1 MGFLDFLGVISEWL
15 IQTLISLLI
24 SFAPLLMR
32 YQNNR
37 ESHGNFF
44 FDILMTSRDHMMTS
58 RDHLGRPNSEITF
71 LSLAHRKINL
81 YMRYGAQMKGLG

>member
-1 MGFLDFLGVISEWL
+1 MVNSNPYFSINFLGTLAYEISKSSGKSWQP
-15 IQTLISLLI
+15 I
-24 SFAPLLMR
+24 
-32 YQNNR
+32 
-37 ESHGNFF
+37 
-44 FDILMTSRDHMMTS
+44 FDILMTLRDHVMTS